1 MTKTSSR
8 QAFLARVK
16 ESRERN
22 IDLCRELVAIGSENP
37 PGDTGPLADTI
48 AAMLADVPGIIVERI
63 VAKEPA
69 VNLVA
74 RLAGGGPGRRLV
86 FNGHLD
92 TFPVGDAALWT
103 MPPLGG
109 EIRDGCMYGRG
120 VSDMKAGVAAALLT
134 VILLADFRDA
144 LRGEAVLTFVGDE
157 ETGGRWGTQY
167 LLDNVPAATG
177 DAMINGDAGSP
188 WVMRFGEK
196 GQMWIAV
203 KAEGKSNHAAHVHLG
218 VNAIERLTAAL
229 PGLAALRDIEC
240 PIPEDIRAAIV
251 AAKPIS
257 EEISGAGEAE
267 TLQSVTLSV
276 GVVEGGSSVN
286 IIPDS
291 ARALCDIRFPP
302 GLTVAGMTKAVA
314 GILARHEGVEFEV
327 LASSDSYWSDPADEI
342 FRLAAANSKDVLGRE
357 AASNMRVGMS
367 DARFYR
373 QRGIPTLGY
382 GAAPHN
388 MGGPDEYITL
398 DDLYA
403 VFYVHATT
411 AFDYLSKAGD

>member
-1 MTKTSSR
+1 MTKTPSR
-8 QAFLARVK
+8 QDFLGRVT
-16 ESRERN
+16 ESRERV
-22 IDLCRELVAIGSENP
+22 IELCRELVTISSENP
-37 PGDTGPLADTI
+37 PGDTGPLADAI
-48 AAMLADVPGIIVERI
+48 AAMLADVPGVTVERI

-74 RLAGGGPGRRLV
+74 RLAGGRPGRRLV

-92 TFPVGDAALWT
+92 TFPVGDAGLWT

-109 EIRDGCMYGRG
+109 EVRDGCMYGRG

-144 LRGEAVLTFVGDE
+144 FGGEAVLTFVGDE
-157 ETGGRWGTQY
+157 ETGGTWGTQY
-167 LLDNVPAATG
+167 LLDNVPAASG

-188 WVMRFGEK
+188 SVMRFGEK
-196 GQMWIAV
+196 GQMWIEVTAT
-203 KAEGKSNHAAHVHLG
+203 GKSNHAAHVHLG

-229 PGLAALRDIEC
+229 GGLAALRDIDC

-257 EEISGAGEAE
+257 EDISGAGEAE
-267 TLQSVTLSV
+267 TLQSVTLSL
-276 GVVEGGSSVN
+276 GVIEGGSSVN
-286 IIPDS
+286 IIPDH

-302 GLTVAGMTKAVA
+302 GLTVEGMTKAVTD
-314 GILARHEGVEFEV
+314 ILAGHEGVGFEV
-327 LASSDSYWSDPADEI
+327 LAANDSYWSDPSHEI
-342 FRLAAANSKDVLGRE
+342 FRLAAANSTDVLGQE

-403 VFYVHATT
+403 VFYVHAMT
-411 AFDYLSKAGD
+411 AFDYLAKAGD

>member
-1 MTKTSSR
+1 MTKTPSR
-8 QAFLARVK
+8 QDFLERVT
-16 ESRERN
+16 ESRERV
-22 IDLCRELVAIGSENP
+22 IELCRELVTISSENP
-37 PGDTGPLADTI
+37 PGDTGPLADAI
-48 AAMLADVPGIIVERI
+48 AAMLADVPGVTVERI

-74 RLAGGGPGRRLV
+74 RLAGGRPGRRLV

-92 TFPVGDAALWT
+92 TFPVGDAGLWT

-109 EIRDGCMYGRG
+109 EVRDGCMYGRG

-144 LRGEAVLTFVGDE
+144 FGGEAVLTFVGDE
-157 ETGGRWGTQY
+157 ETGGKWGTQY
-167 LLDNVPAATG
+167 LLDNVPAASG

-188 WVMRFGEK
+188 SVMRFGEK
-196 GQMWIAV
+196 GQMWIEVTAT
-203 KAEGKSNHAAHVHLG
+203 GKSNHAAHVHLG

-229 PGLAALRDIEC
+229 GGLAALRDIDC

-257 EEISGAGEAE
+257 EDISGAGEAE
-267 TLQSVTLSV
+267 TLQSVTLSL
-276 GVVEGGSSVN
+276 GVIEGGSSVN
-286 IIPDS
+286 IIPDH

-302 GLTVAGMTKAVA
+302 GLTVEGMTKAVTD
-314 GILARHEGVEFEV
+314 ILAGHEGVGFEV
-327 LASSDSYWSDPADEI
+327 LAATDSYWSDPSHEI
-342 FRLAAANSKDVLGRE
+342 FRLAAANSTDVLGRE

-403 VFYVHATT
+403 VFYVHAMT
-411 AFDYLSKAGD
+411 AFDYLAKAGD

>member
-1 MTKTSSR
+1 MTVTSSR
-8 QAFLARVK
+8 QAFLERVK
-16 ESRERN
+16 ESRERV

-37 PGDTGPLADTI
+37 PGDTGPLADAI
-48 AAMLADVPGIIVERI
+48 AARLAEVPGVTVERI
-63 VAKEPA
+63 VAQEPA

-74 RLAGGGPGRRLV
+74 RLAGGRPGRRLV

-92 TFPVGDAALWT
+92 TFPVGDTGLWT

-109 EIRDGCMYGRG
+109 EIRDGRMYGRG
-120 VSDMKAGVAAALLT
+120 VSDMKAGVAAALLA

-157 ETGGRWGTQY
+157 ETGGKWGTQY
-167 LLDNVPAATG
+167 LLDNVPAASG

-188 WVMRFGEK
+188 SVMRFGEK
-196 GQMWIAV
+196 GQMWIEVTATGL
-203 KAEGKSNHAAHVHLG
+203 ANHAAHVHLG

-229 PGLAALRDIEC
+229 HALAALRDMDC
-240 PIPEDIRAAIV
+240 PIPEDIRAAIL

-257 EEISGAGEAE
+257 EEVSGAGEAE
-267 TLQSVTLSV
+267 TLQRVTLSV
-276 GVVEGGSSVN
+276 GVIEGGTSVN

-302 GLTVAGMTKAVA
+302 GLTVEAMTEAVA
-314 GILARHEGVEFEV
+314 DILAGHEGVGLKV
-327 LASSDSYWSDPADEI
+327 LSSSDPYWSDPADEI
-342 FRLAAANSKDVLGRE
+342 FRLAAANGKDVLGRE

-388 MGGPDEYITL
+388 MGGPDEYVTL
-398 DDLYA
+398 DDIYA
-403 VFYVHATT
+403 VFYVHAMT
-411 AFDYLSKAGD
+411 AFDYLSKAAD

>member
-1 MTKTSSR
+1 MTKTPSR
-8 QAFLARVK
+8 QDFLGRVT
-16 ESRERN
+16 ECRERV
-22 IDLCRELVAIGSENP
+22 IELCRELVTISSENP
-37 PGDTGPLADTI
+37 PGDTGPLADAI
-48 AAMLADVPGIIVERI
+48 AAMLADVPGVTVERI

-74 RLAGGGPGRRLV
+74 RLAGGRPGRRLV

-92 TFPVGDAALWT
+92 TFPVGDAGLWT

-109 EIRDGCMYGRG
+109 EVRDGCMYGRG

-144 LRGEAVLTFVGDE
+144 FGGEAVLTFVGDE
-157 ETGGRWGTQY
+157 ETGGTWGTQY
-167 LLDNVPAATG
+167 LLDNVPAASG

-188 WVMRFGEK
+188 SVMRFGEK
-196 GQMWIAV
+196 GQMWIEVTAT
-203 KAEGKSNHAAHVHLG
+203 GRSNHAAHVHLG

-229 PGLAALRDIEC
+229 GGLAALRDIDC
-240 PIPEDIRAAIV
+240 PIPEGIRAAIV
-251 AAKPIS
+251 AAKSIS
-257 EEISGAGEAE
+257 EDISGAGEAE
-267 TLQSVTLSV
+267 TLQSVTLSL
-276 GVVEGGSSVN
+276 GVIEGGSSVN
-286 IIPDS
+286 IIPDH

-302 GLTVAGMTKAVA
+302 GLTVEGMTKAVTD
-314 GILARHEGVEFEV
+314 ILAGHEGVGFEV
-327 LASSDSYWSDPADEI
+327 LAATDSCWSDPSHEI
-342 FRLAAANSKDVLGRE
+342 FRLAAANSTDVLGLE

-373 QRGIPTLGY
+373 QRGVPTLGY

-403 VFYVHATT
+403 VFYVHAMT
-411 AFDYLSKAGD
+411 AFDYLAKAGD

>member
-1 MTKTSSR
+1 MTKTPSR
-8 QAFLARVK
+8 QDFLGRVT
-16 ESRERN
+16 ESRERV
-22 IDLCRELVAIGSENP
+22 IELCRELVTISSENP
-37 PGDTGPLADTI
+37 PGDTGPLADAI
-48 AAMLADVPGIIVERI
+48 AAMLADVPGVTVERI

-74 RLAGGGPGRRLV
+74 RLAGGRPGRRLV

-92 TFPVGDAALWT
+92 TFPVGDAGLWT

-109 EIRDGCMYGRG
+109 EVRDGCMYGRG

-144 LRGEAVLTFVGDE
+144 FGGEAVLTFVGDE

-167 LLDNVPAATG
+167 LLDNVPAASG

-188 WVMRFGEK
+188 SVMRFGEK
-196 GQMWIAV
+196 GQMWIEVTAT
-203 KAEGKSNHAAHVHLG
+203 GKSNHAAHVHLG

-229 PGLAALRDIEC
+229 GGLAALRDIDC

-257 EEISGAGEAE
+257 EDISGAGEAE
-267 TLQSVTLSV
+267 TLQSVTLSL
-276 GVVEGGSSVN
+276 GVIEGGSSVN
-286 IIPDS
+286 IIPDH

-302 GLTVAGMTKAVA
+302 GLTVEGMTKAVTD
-314 GILARHEGVEFEV
+314 ILAGHEGVGFEV
-327 LASSDSYWSDPADEI
+327 LAATDSYWSDPSHEI
-342 FRLAAANSKDVLGRE
+342 FRLAAANSTDVLGLE

-403 VFYVHATT
+403 VFYVHAMT
-411 AFDYLSKAGD
+411 AFDYLAKAGD

>member
-1 MTKTSSR
+1 MTVTSAR
-8 QAFLARVK
+8 QAFLARVGDN
-16 ESRERN
+16 RQRN

-37 PGDTGPLADTI
+37 PGDTGPLADAI
-48 AAMLADVPGIIVERI
+48 ATMLAEVPGVTVERI

-92 TFPVGDAALWT
+92 TFPVGDAGLWT

-109 EIRDGCMYGRG
+109 EVRDGRMYGRG

-134 VILLADFRDA
+134 VILLADFREH
-144 LRGEAVLTFVGDE
+144 LGGEAVLTFVGDE
-157 ETGGRWGTQY
+157 ETGGKWGTQY
-167 LLDNVPAATG
+167 LLDNVPAASG

-188 WVMRFGEK
+188 SVMRFGEK
-196 GQMWIAV
+196 GQMWIEVTAT
-203 KAEGKSNHAAHVHLG
+203 GLSNHAAHVHLG

-229 PGLAALRDIEC
+229 GGLAALRAMDC

-251 AAKPIS
+251 AAKPVS

-267 TLQSVTLSV
+267 TLQNVTLSL
-276 GVVEGGSSVN
+276 GVIEGGSSVN
-286 IIPDS
+286 IIPDH

-302 GLTVAGMTKAVA
+302 GLTVEGMTKAVA
-314 GILARHEGVEFEV
+314 GILAGHEGVGYEV
-327 LASSDSYWSDPADEI
+327 LSSTDSYWSDPADEI
-342 FRLAAANSKDVLGRE
+342 FRLAAANSKDVLGLE

-388 MGGPDEYITL
+388 MGGPDEYVTL

-403 VFYVHATT
+403 VFHVHAMT
-411 AFDYLSKAGD
+411 AFDYLAKVGD